1 MKLKKKL
8 RFLLLIMIMSF
19 HNAQMIKGQEE
30 KNINIK
36 IEPSKYN
43 RLTLDDLDQVK
54 MEILHDMNQH
64 IKNIEDVFDIQELIK
79 SGKLIDKNG
88 FIYINKDYIYLSNEI
103 LINFV

>member
-1 MKLKKKL
+1 MKLKKML

-64 IKNIEDVFDIQELIK
+64 IKNIEDEMIDNQRLSDKSINSWSK
-79 SGKLIDKNG
+79 SGAPIFLIILYTKN
-88 FIYINKDYIYLSNEI
+88 I
-103 LINFV
+103 LFQV